1 VSSLR
6 NHRLLYLFTLGFFLL
21 SLLNIH
27 LAVLGLLCMTLPF
40 YLLLL
45 DGKKTWCQGYCPRSS
60 LYMTLGKHHRS
71 SRKIPRTFTQSEVKY
86 GVLIYFLF
94 SLLIMTFST
103 LRVARGQMAPM
114 LIPRFLIF
122 IPLPVH
128 LVPLFPFPEV
138 PLWFTHL
145 SFRIFSMMMTT
156 TTLGLILAKLYKPRT
171 WCTICPVNTLSGI
184 YLMKKKGETLR

>member
-1 VSSLR
+1 MSSLR

-27 LAVLGLLCMTLPF
+27 LAVLGLLCMILPF
-40 YLLLL
+40 YLLLR
-45 DGKKTWCQGYCPRSS
+45 DQKKTWCQGYCPRSS
-60 LYMTLGKHHRS
+60 LYMRLGKSQRS
-71 SRKIPRTFTQSEVKY
+71 SRKIPRSFTQGEVKY
-86 GVLIYFLF
+86 GVLLYFLF

-114 LIPRFLIF
+114 LIPRFLIM
-122 IPLPVH
+122 IPLPVK
-128 LVPLFPFPEV
+128 LIPFIPFPEV

-145 SFRIFSMMMTT
+145 SFRIFSMMLTT

-184 YLMKKKGETLR
+184 YLMKKKDSSLR